1 MRGSFFSRRNGELTG
16 RKLLVLVVDRDDDI
30 ERETGFRAPIVGKEN
45 LMKAAVEFAEKSP
58 EDSDLNVMFAGIQ
71 LLDKLKEEGVEA
83 EIALVAGDERD
94 PVKGDLRIREDV
106 ERLKREIG
114 ADGAVVVSDGTEDE
128 LVIPI
133 IQSVLSIVSVRRV
146 VVEQM
151 RGVEET
157 YILLG
162 KYLKKAIFE
171 PRFSRIFLG
180 VPGIILLSLVVL
192 SFFGYLQYAT
202 FVVGVILGGAMI
214 VRGFN
219 LEGKIYE
226 YWASSPIMFVS
237 STVATIFLVAGI
249 VLFSYTIYSSQT
261 IASIGTAIENSSPI
275 FGLSAFSILVGKGIV
290 KLINRSIRV
299 WRDIVGMILT
309 LIFIFAFMRLGDSLS
324 TFKGG
329 TNLDILRAAI
339 FDSGFLEILIVG
351 IGVAGILTVAITYI
365 ERKYLEK

>member
-1 MRGSFFSRRNGELTG
+1 MADKKILI
-16 RKLLVLVVDRDDDI
+16 LIIDRDDDI
-30 ERETGFRAPIVGKEN
+30 EKNTELKTPIIGKDN
-45 LMKAAVEFAEKSP
+45 VLKAAIEFAKHSP
-58 EDSDLNVMFAGIQ
+58 EDSDLNVMFAGLQ
-71 LLDKLKEEGVEA
+71 LYEKMREQNLEV
-83 EIALVAGDERD
+83 EIALVAGDDKD
-94 PVKGDLRIREDV
+94 PVRGDLRIKSDIEK
-106 ERLKREIG
+106 LKNELN
-114 ADGAVVVSDGTEDE
+114 ADGAIIISDGTEDE

-133 IQSVLSIVSVRRV
+133 IQSVLPILSIKRV

-180 VPGIILLSLVVL
+180 VPGILLLSMVLL
-192 SFFGYLQYAT
+192 SFVGYFQYAT
-202 FVVGVILGGAMI
+202 FVVGVILSGAMI

-219 LEGKIYE
+219 LEEKIYE

-237 STVATIFLVAGI
+237 STVATIFLITGI

-261 IASIGTAIENSSPI
+261 LASVGIAIENSAPI

-290 KLINRSIRV
+290 KLINRNIKV
-299 WRDIVGMILT
+299 WRDILGMILT
-309 LIFIFAFMRLGDSLS
+309 LIFIFAFIRLGDYLS
-324 TFKGG
+324 TASGT
-329 TNLDILRAAI
+329 TNLDIIRVSL
-339 FDSGFLEILIVG
+339 FDSGFLEILIIG
-351 IGVAGILTVAITYI
+351 IGIAGIFTMAITYI